1 MLRKDVGLSHY
12 SVMGTLVHILD
23 TQWYWREGAQFG
35 ILPIEFISSSDFATV
50 NELRRRWDKEDQLL
64 LDFISGLAD
73 RAPDVDIRPAK
84 WARFAK
90 FRALM

>member
-84 WARFAK
+84 
-90 FRALM
+90 